1 METKVRKG
9 EFRFY
14 LNRPGDGKYIFK
26 VLSEADREDWISKLQ
41 RVITV
46 SELWELRRCYEKKAK
61 YIEERMAAYSTPF
74 WQNACNRTCPS

>member
-26 VLSEADREDWISKLQ
+26 VLTDAARDEWISKIQ
-41 RVITV
+41 RVINVRGET
-46 SELWELRRCYEKKAK
+46 
-61 YIEERMAAYSTPF
+61 
-74 WQNACNRTCPS
+74 